1 MTVSGTGAVVGGRYR
16 LVNRLATGGM
26 GTVWE
31 AHDERLQRTVALKQL
46 RLQPGLSKADT
57 DIAIQRAMREAR
69 ITARLHHPNAV
80 QVYDIVDDDGQPSLV
95 MQYVP
100 STSLQDII
108 RDRGPLP
115 AAEVARIGTQ
125 VAAAL
130 AAAHRAGIV
139 HRDVKP
145 GNVLIADDGSAK
157 ITDFG
162 ISHAFDDVTL
172 TSTGMVTGTPA
183 YLAPEVARG
192 AQSSF
197 ASDVYSLG
205 STLYMAME
213 GAPPFGT
220 DQNPMAVLHRVA
232 SAQPAPAV
240 RSGPLAPVLRDMMN
254 PDPSARP
261 DMVSVANTLGTLRV
275 GDTNNAM
282 AAETEYIG
290 PEDHTKAMPDMKRL
304 PAPPSSPPPLP
315 PELMPVREEH
325 RRGWVPILA
334 AAIVVVLAAI
344 LAIVLLTNSGGTS
357 GNGDGNQALGPTQT
371 NKPQPTH
378 HSSPS
383 HKRSHTHTSKQ
394 PKPTPTPKTTPTSTT
409 ASSTTETSA
418 TATPSAPNGTP
429 TSGQLADSITHYYS
443 VVPGDTNTGWRLLT
457 PSYQQGTAGGRGTY
471 ERWWNS
477 IDRVDVSNATGSPPG
492 TATATLTYH
501 FKDGRVSTERTQ
513 FGMVNQGGTLKINS
527 SQVLSSQ

>member
-1 MTVSGTGAVVGGRYR
+1 MSGTGAVIGGRYR

-31 AHDERLQRTVALKQL
+31 AHDERLQRTVAVKQL

-57 DIAIQRAMREAR
+57 EVAIQRAMREAR

-80 QVYDIVDDDGQPSLV
+80 QVYDIVDDNGQPSLV

-115 AAEVARIGTQ
+115 GAEVARIGTQ

-213 GAPPFGT
+213 GTPPFGT
-220 DQNPMAVLHRVA
+220 DQNAMAVLHRVA
-232 SAQPAPAV
+232 SGQPAPAV

-261 DMVSVANTLGTLRV
+261 DMVTVANTLGTLPR
-275 GDTNNAM
+275 GASEPATS
-282 AAETEYIG
+282 AETEYIRRD
-290 PEDHTKAMPDMKRL
+290 EYTKAMPVANRL
-304 PAPPSSPPPLP
+304 PAPPSAPPPLP

-325 RRGWVPILA
+325 RRGWIPILA
-334 AAIVVVLAAI
+334 AAIVVVLAAV
-344 LAIVLLTNSGGTS
+344 LAIVLLSNSGATN
-357 GNGDGNQALGPTQT
+357 GNRGGNQGLGPTQST
-371 NKPQPTH
+371 RPRPTH
-378 HSSPS
+378 RSPTS
-383 HKRSHTHTSKQ
+383 HKRSRTHASKR
-394 PKPTPTPKTTPTSTT
+394 PKPTPTPTTTPPSAP
-409 ASSTTETSA
+409 ASSTTATS
-418 TATPSAPNGTP
+418 TAPTGT
-429 TSGQLADSITHYYS
+429 TTAQQLADSITHYYS
-443 VVPGDTNTGWRLLT
+443 VVPGDTSAGWQLLT
-457 PSYQQGTAGGRGTY
+457 PSYQQGTAGGRGSY
-471 ERWWNS
+471 EKWWHS
-477 IDRVDVSNATGSPPG
+477 IDRVDVSGASGSPPS

-501 FKDGRVSTERTQ
+501 FRDGRVTTEQTE
-513 FGMVNQGGTLKINS
+513 FGLVNQDGTLKINS
-527 SQVLSSQ
+527 SRVVSSE

>member
-1 MTVSGTGAVVGGRYR
+1 
-16 LVNRLATGGM
+16 M

-31 AHDERLQRTVALKQL
+31 AYDERLQRTVAVKQL
-46 RLQPGLSKADT
+46 RLQPGLSKADA
-57 DIAIQRAMREAR
+57 DVAIQRLMREAR

-115 AAEVARIGTQ
+115 PAEVARIGTQ

-139 HRDVKP
+139 HRDIKP
-145 GNVLIADDGSAK
+145 GNVLIADDGTAK

-192 AQSSF
+192 AQSSY

-213 GAPPFGT
+213 GTPPFGT

-240 RSGPLAPVLRDMMN
+240 RSGPLAPMLRDMMN

-261 DMVSVANTLGTLRV
+261 DMVTVANTLGTLRV
-275 GDTNNAM
+275 GAPE
-282 AAETEYIG
+282 AETSAATAYIRR
-290 PEDHTKAMPDMKRL
+290 DDLTKAMPAEHRQ
-304 PAPPSSPPPLP
+304 PAAPVSPPPLP
-315 PELMPVREEH
+315 PDLMPVREEH
-325 RRGWVPILA
+325 RRGWIPILA
-334 AAIVVVLAAI
+334 AAIVVVLAAV
-344 LAIVLLTNSGGTS
+344 LAIVLLSNSGGSS
-357 GNGDGNQALGPTQT
+357 GNQGLPGAQSTKPRPIHHSPTLAQALALAYVEAAEAQPDAEDDTAIDDSDLNDRDVDRTEWRALLGTACRLDHALLLGSAWRPQHRLAAAHAELPAGDGRGPRQLREVVAQHRSGRREQCVRITTQHRHRHAHLSLQGRT
-371 NKPQPTH
+371 GDHRAHPVRPGERQRHPEDQLVAGDQQPVGRAVQSTRTGD
-378 HSSPS
+378 PS
-383 HKRSHTHTSKQ
+383 VHATM
-394 PKPTPTPKTTPTSTT
+394 
-409 ASSTTETSA
+409 SSTTWLNHT
-418 TATPSAPNGTP
+418 
-429 TSGQLADSITHYYS
+429 
-443 VVPGDTNTGWRLLT
+443 R
-457 PSYQQGTAGGRGTY
+457 
-471 ERWWNS
+471 
-477 IDRVDVSNATGSPPG
+477 
-492 TATATLTYH
+492 
-501 FKDGRVSTERTQ
+501 
-513 FGMVNQGGTLKINS
+513 
-527 SQVLSSQ
+527 